1 MNIVFP
7 QELWARAERER
18 KVVVRVKERAR
29 PRNEAYGPN
38 SVAPVRA
45 TVPCPGDV
53 LSAMQGKSNVDDD
66 ELGAYSFFW

>member
-1 MNIVFP
+1 M
-7 QELWARAERER
+7 
-18 KVVVRVKERAR
+18 VRVKERAR

-66 ELGAYSFFW
+66 EHGAYSVFFV